1 MMEESM
7 AAISVHRGQH
17 TSKPIT
23 SATLEEGDNSEEHVL
38 QLDYS
43 EPTDV
48 LSAIHVEDG
57 LVQDGVLE
65 RLDHSQPD
73 ISLTSML
80 TQAPPLLLPIDA
92 PILPTPQTRKRGK
105 ERCRQE
111 PTRQSA
117 RIASKPKTNLTM
129 EEQATALLIK
139 RSGVLFSGNTPNHVV
154 QDEFMGQFTEPL
166 KNTAMGGF
174 KELFGIPDEANGA
187 DSLAPL
193 AIEGTA

>member
-1 MMEESM
+1 
-7 AAISVHRGQH
+7 
-17 TSKPIT
+17 
-23 SATLEEGDNSEEHVL
+23 
-38 QLDYS
+38 
-43 EPTDV
+43 
-48 LSAIHVEDG
+48 
-57 LVQDGVLE
+57 
-65 RLDHSQPD
+65 
-73 ISLTSML
+73 
-80 TQAPPLLLPIDA
+80 
-92 PILPTPQTRKRGK
+92 
-105 ERCRQE
+105 
-111 PTRQSA
+111 
-117 RIASKPKTNLTM
+117 M